1 MNAPSFYWGQEVT
14 RRAAPVNL
22 APIETTGIDQPM
34 TDPALEAAVTP
45 PASDV
50 DRNLALVSYALL
62 FSSIFFAGI
71 PALIAVVIAYAQR
84 DQASPRI
91 VSHYNFQIRIFWV
104 ALILSVLAAACGT
117 FGLIA
122 AIGDVFQYAVRGDW
136 SAWDVVAVDFENIR
150 FDPAMIVM
158 MIAAAAFTVVAT
170 IWLLCAPAFGFIRL
184 LGQRSIGAQT

>member
-1 MNAPSFYWGQEVT
+1 
-14 RRAAPVNL
+14 
-22 APIETTGIDQPM
+22 M
-34 TDPALEAAVTP
+34 TDPIAASSEPAVAA

-50 DRNLALVSYALL
+50 DRNLALVVYALL

-84 DQASPRI
+84 DQANPQI
-91 VSHYNFQIRIFWV
+91 VSHYNFQIRIFWI
-104 ALILSVLAAACGT
+104 ALVLSVIAAACGT

-122 AIGDVFQYAVRGDW
+122 AIGDIFQYAVHGDW

-150 FDPAMIVM
+150 FDPAMITLT
-158 MIAAAAFTVVAT
+158 IAAGVFTVIAT

-184 LGQRSIGAQT
+184 LGQRPIGHAA